1 MDRELAATLKDLGL
15 SATEATAYVA
25 LLQHGDDGPL
35 TAYRLAQV
43 LGRDPANTTKV
54 MGMMV
59 KRGAVKASGKRPR
72 RYAPVAPRRF
82 IGRLVADLQARQD
95 LAITRLEQIGQ
106 APVDAGPQALDSR
119 AEAEATARQL
129 LDEAGHV
136 VLIGADPDWLASL
149 GDTLE
154 HLQRERGV
162 AVVAHAATAPAGAPG
177 PWLQLVCDGA
187 TCLSAVAGPD
197 GDALVYGQWS
207 RNPGEAFLV
216 QRALAAMG
224 AGVAVGAADAA
235 TEQPDAAPAP
245 ALGASGAD
253 ADADAETATE
263 TDAVADE
270 PLTFVHR
277 RRRDG

>member
-15 SATEATAYVA
+15 SATEAGAYVA
-25 LLQHGDDGPL
+25 LLQHAGAGPI

-59 KRGAVKASGKRPR
+59 KRGAVTASGKRPR

-95 LAITRLEQIGQ
+95 LAITRLEEIDQ

-129 LDEAGHV
+129 LDEASHV
-136 VLIGADPDWLASL
+136 VLVGADPDWLASL

-154 HLQRERGV
+154 HLRRERGV
-162 AVVAHAATAPAGAPG
+162 AVVTRAASGPAGAPG

-187 TCLSAVAGPD
+187 ACLSAVAAAD

-216 QRALAAMG
+216 QRALAA
-224 AGVAVGAADAA
+224 
-235 TEQPDAAPAP
+235 
-245 ALGASGAD
+245 LGAD
-253 ADADAETATE
+253 AGADAGADPETDAENDAETDAE
-263 TDAVADE
+263 TDPAVDE

-277 RRRDG
+277 RRRDD